1 MISFSLN
8 TDPVLPSELLLSWV
22 PSFLEGA
29 PQTTNANNLNDSQSW
44 RACTCVYVYVY
55 VCACLCVCVFMF
67 MFVRQSVNWFE
78 RGCQVSSSMFKRL
91 KNVTTGNSG
100 VLRWLLLIGTNFYKK
115 LDYKLLKIGW
125 QMHLKFHTA
134 FAGVDVGWHGGGK
147 DGKAKY
153 TKGFGSPW
161 QRSKGYLTVLR
172 SGSVPRWA
180 DWAISVDNLK

>member
-1 MISFSLN
+1 MISLSLN
-8 TDPVLPSELLLSWV
+8 TDPVLPSEPLLTWV

-44 RACTCVYVYVY
+44 RVCTCVYV
-55 VCACLCVCVFMF
+55 CVCVYMF
-67 MFVRQSVNWFE
+67 MFVRESLNWFE

-100 VLRWLLLIGTNFYKK
+100 VLRWLLLLGTKFYKK

-125 QMHLKFHTA
+125 QMHLKFHAA
-134 FAGVDVGWHGGGK
+134 FAGVDTGWHGGGK